1 MKTLLRYPS
10 FYLTAPMLASCLLT
24 LVSFRLPVNYLPG
37 VYLLAG
43 VSAVFI
49 VVDCVLQIRLPSG
62 NTFAAMQFVG
72 TREGLVAVAFGLAV
86 IAFCLIDVTLFPIP
100 LIVDPSSYATLE
112 DGRVPIRHI
121 SYMSWTLPPIALLC
135 LQNKTLRYLFVTVGF
150 VFPILVIDR
159 NRLFAAMFSTLVI
172 LAIRKKSPAAL
183 PWATIVLLG
192 TIVAATFSVLGII
205 RTGSLDFLP
214 LPFSDLFQN
223 SPQALKWLLLYATA
237 GIYNFVAIFAKDY
250 HNADFLL
257 NQLVPLR
264 GSVATLGTD
273 IPLDAETINVGTE
286 YFPFLMALGW
296 LGVLCAIL
304 ALYTMLLWS
313 VALLRWRITP
323 FLMLIFLRMAY
334 VCVMAPFAPQA
345 FTWSSFAFVLL
356 CLLCH
361 CFAIILPAAAPRYR

>member
-1 MKTLLRYPS
+1 MKALLRYPS
-10 FYLTAPMLASCLLT
+10 FYFTVPMFVSCLVT
-24 LVSFRLPVNYLPG
+24 LACFRLPDNYLPG
-37 VYLLAG
+37 IYLLAG
-43 VSAVFI
+43 VSAVFV
-49 VVDCVLQIRLPSG
+49 VVDSVIQIRLPPGS
-62 NTFAAMQFVG
+62 TFAAMQFVG
-72 TREGLVAVAFGLAV
+72 TREGLVAAVFGMII

-112 DGRVPIRHI
+112 DGRAAIRHV

-135 LQNKTLRYLFVTVGF
+135 LRNRTSRYLFILVGF
-150 VFPILVIDR
+150 IFPILVIDR
-159 NRLFAAMFSTLVI
+159 NRLLAALFSTLVV
-172 LAIRKKSPAAL
+172 LALRKKTTAPL
-183 PWATIVLLG
+183 PWVTIALLT

-214 LPFSDLFQN
+214 LPFSDFFQS
-223 SPQALKWLLLYATA
+223 SPPALKWLFLYASA
-237 GIYNFVAIFAKDY
+237 GIYNFSAILAKNY

-264 GSVATLGTD
+264 GSIATLGTD
-273 IPLDAETINVGTE
+273 IPLDAQTINVGTE

-296 LGVLCAIL
+296 PGALGAIL
-304 ALYTMLLWS
+304 ALYAMLVLS
-313 VALLRWRITP
+313 VTLLCWRITP
-323 FLMLIFLRMAY
+323 FLILIFLRMSY

-361 CFAIILPAAAPRYR
+361 CFAITLPTAATRYQ